1 MALFS
6 LPDADDNDFFL
17 EAYDEFLEQ
26 YNSCESSIVD
36 LEHQPKNSVL
46 LNDLFRTIHTVKANI
61 GLVGFEPMVEMLQD
75 LETLL
80 DFVRKETLP
89 FSSLVGDLV
98 LLLMDQAKDF
108 IEQFKANN
116 KVEYN
121 KELFSQIELGLKEI
135 AVGDLTDPSVILID
149 LIALM
154 DQQAGDQHKAGRN
167 WLEDLSPN
175 NEELAFLYSLAKSSE
190 KRVVYWK
197 GRTDRIGPLAIAM
210 NKAADNPV
218 DPIELAASLFIHD
231 ISMAF
236 LPGSLLNQ
244 NKPLNQ
250 KQQSLVRQHVPIS
263 TQLMRSIFNS
273 HLAGQDLSQHQE
285 LVNGKGYP
293 NALTSSEIG
302 PGAKIIAIV
311 HTFEAITH
319 GHSSITLRKRPL
331 MRALLEIN
339 KKAGID
345 FSEYWVEI
353 FMKVVTKHY

>member
-26 YNSCESSIVD
+26 YNNCESSIVD

-61 GLVGFEPMVEMLQD
+61 GLIGFEPMVEMLQD

-80 DFVRKETLP
+80 DFVRKETLA

-116 KVEYN
+116 QVEYDQ
-121 KELFSQIELGLKEI
+121 ELFSKIEVGLKKI
-135 AVGDLTDPSVILID
+135 AVSDLADPSVILID

-154 DQQAGDQHKAGRN
+154 DHQTGAQHKAGRN

-175 NEELAFLYSLAKSSE
+175 NEELNFLYTLAKSSE
-190 KRVVYWK
+190 SRVVYWK
-197 GRTDRIGPLAIAM
+197 GRTDRMGPLAIAM

-218 DPIELAASLFIHD
+218 DPITLAASLFIHD

-250 KQQSLVRQHVPIS
+250 KQHSLVRQHVPIS

-285 LVNGKGYP
+285 LVNGQGYP
-293 NALTSSEIG
+293 NALTDSEIG

-319 GHSSITLRKRPL
+319 GHSSVKLHKRPL

-339 KKAGID
+339 KKAGVD